1 MITFKD
7 LTVDTDRKTCYIE
20 DKEILLTKTEYNLL
34 LFLVSNKNKI
44 LTRKELAKSV
54 WDAPVSNRAVDTTVI
69 KVKKKA
75 QRPRKELNNQNWVW
89 IRFTRIIWNT

>member
-1 MITFKD
+1 MIVFKD
-7 LTVDTDRKTCYIE
+7 LIVDTDRKTCYIE

-54 WDAPVSNRAVDTTVI
+54 WDVPVSDRAVDTTVSRLR
-69 KVKKKA
+69 KKLKGLG
-75 QRPRKELNNQNWVW
+75 RNLT
-89 IRFTRIIWNT
+89 TRIGFGYGLLE

>member
-34 LFLVSNKNKI
+34 LFLISNKNKI
-44 LTRKELAKSV
+44 LTRKELAKSI
-54 WDAPVSNRAVDTTVI
+54 WNMPVSDRAVDTTVSRLR
-69 KVKKKA
+69 KKLKGLG
-75 QRPRKELNNQNWVW
+75 RNLT
-89 IRFTRIIWNT
+89 TRIGFGYGLLE

>member
-1 MITFKD
+1 MITLKD

-54 WDAPVSNRAVDTTVI
+54 WDVPVSDRAVDTTVSRLR
-69 KVKKKA
+69 KKLKGLG
-75 QRPRKELNNQNWVW
+75 RNLT
-89 IRFTRIIWNT
+89 TRIGFGYGLLE

>member
-34 LFLVSNKNKI
+34 LFLISNKNKV
-44 LTRKELAKSV
+44 LTRKEVAKSV
-54 WDAPVSNRAVDTTVI
+54 WDAPVSDRAVDTTVSRLR
-69 KVKKKA
+69 KKLKGIG
-75 QRPRKELNNQNWVW
+75 RYLT
-89 IRFTRIIWNT
+89 TRVGFGYGLLE

>member
-1 MITFKD
+1 MIAFKN

-20 DKEILLTKTEYNLL
+20 DEEILLTKTEYNLL

-54 WDAPVSNRAVDTTVI
+54 WDVPVSDRAVDTTVSRLR
-69 KVKKKA
+69 KKLKGLG
-75 QRPRKELNNQNWVW
+75 RNLT
-89 IRFTRIIWNT
+89 TRIGFGYGLLK

>member
-7 LTVDTDRKTCYIE
+7 LTVDTDIKTCYIE

-54 WDAPVSNRAVDTTVI
+54 WDVPVSDRAVDTTVSRLR
-69 KVKKKA
+69 KKLKGLG
-75 QRPRKELNNQNWVW
+75 RNLT
-89 IRFTRIIWNT
+89 TRVGFGYGLLE

>member
-7 LTVDTDRKTCYIE
+7 LIVDTDRKTCYIE

-44 LTRKELAKSV
+44 FTRKELAKSV
-54 WDAPVSNRAVDTTVI
+54 WDVPVSNLAV
-69 KVKKKA
+69 
-75 QRPRKELNNQNWVW
+75 NNNCV
-89 IRFTRIIWNT
+89 RITPL

>member
-34 LFLVSNKNKI
+34 LFLISNKNKI
-44 LTRKELAKSV
+44 LTRKEVAKSV
-54 WDAPVSNRAVDTTVI
+54 WDMSVSDRAVDTTVSRLR
-69 KVKKKA
+69 KKLKGIG
-75 QRPRKELNNQNWVW
+75 RYLT
-89 IRFTRIIWNT
+89 TRVGFGYGLLE

>member
-1 MITFKD
+1 MITFKN

-20 DKEILLTKTEYNLL
+20 DEEIPLTKTEYNLL

-54 WDAPVSNRAVDTTVI
+54 WDVPVSDRAVDTTVSRLR
-69 KVKKKA
+69 KKLKGLG
-75 QRPRKELNNQNWVW
+75 RNLT
-89 IRFTRIIWNT
+89 TRIGFGYGLLT

>member
-1 MITFKD
+1 MITYKN

-20 DKEILLTKTEYNLL
+20 DEEILLTKTEYNLL

-54 WDAPVSNRAVDTTVI
+54 WDVPVSDRAVDTTVSRLR
-69 KVKKKA
+69 KKLKGLG
-75 QRPRKELNNQNWVW
+75 RNLT
-89 IRFTRIIWNT
+89 TRIGFGYGLLE